1 MASSDNYKAASE
13 LCIEIRGQPSTE
25 GEQILKIKEQDEWMT
40 PNVRYLKEGWLLE
53 DKAKA
58 RKIQIRVAR
67 FIIIDNVLYRRG
79 YSPPYLRCT
88 NSKEA
93 DYVLCE
99 LHVGVCENHV
109 GERSLAGKVL
119 RAEYY

>member
-1 MASSDNYKAASE
+1 MASSDNYNATSE

-40 PNVRYLKEGWLLE
+40 PIVRYLKEGWLLE

-67 FIIIDNVLYRRG
+67 FIIIDDVLYRRG
-79 YSPPYLRCT
+79 YSPPYLRCA
-88 NSKEA
+88 NSEEA
-93 DYVLCE
+93 HYVLRE
-99 LHVGVCENHV
+99 INRVYGNHA
-109 GERSLAGKVL
+109 GARSLAGKVL